1 MKIRQWLGDVRER
14 LAHGNYVNASDVPEE
29 PEGPYR
35 AGTSG
40 ESGLATDAVEVRE
53 REMVHGEAEIVYA
66 IRCACGRRWF
76 STEFESIQTC
86 PKCARAVLLRQPRQE
101 AAETL
106 Q

>member
-14 LAHGNYVNASDVPEE
+14 LAPETYVSASDVPEE
-29 PEGPYR
+29 PQGPYR
-35 AGTSG
+35 ARAPR
-40 ESGLATDAVEVRE
+40 GLAAATNEVEVRE
-53 REMVHGEAEIVYA
+53 REMVRGKVEIVYA

-86 PKCARAVLLRQPRQE
+86 PKCARAVLLEQPRE
-101 AAETL
+101 SAAATL